1 MKYSAIV
8 LLVAAASAMTVSQDS
23 TKPPPPTA
31 ADTPSSGYYGADEDD
46 VMNNIFNHYAVP
58 ITNAAGQATGAKVLY
73 KDGCQKAA
81 AEILLVSK
89 QVSEAKM
96 ESYMAEFFPR
106 TWAKFDINNSGEI
119 DITESHTF
127 MRSLLGRL
135 NQFVLAPG
143 SLTDLKV
150 WVFSWEYNP
159 KYDILLRNI
168 IVFKKKFKRLLENI
182 VAITTMF
189 LHSFHHF
196 FR

>member
-8 LLVAAASAMTVSQDS
+8 LLVAVASAVTVSQDNA

-46 VMNNIFNHYAVP
+46 VMNNIFNHYAVET
-58 ITNAAGQATGAKVLY
+58 TNAAGQATGTKVLY
-73 KDGCQKAA
+73 KDACQKAA
-81 AEILLVSK
+81 AEVLLVSK

-96 ESYMAEFFPR
+96 EAYMAEFFPR
-106 TWAKFDINNSGEI
+106 TWAKFDVNNSGEI

-143 SLTDLKV
+143 SLTDIKV
-150 WVFSWEYNP
+150 E
-159 KYDILLRNI
+159 
-168 IVFKKKFKRLLENI
+168 
-182 VAITTMF
+182 
-189 LHSFHHF
+189 
-196 FR
+196 